1 MSPSSKD
8 QESTMKVY
16 VATHCR
22 NDEELG
28 SRKIIGI
35 FSSQESAHAA
45 VDAISEELEEA
56 RSRSTTRT
64 FSRWLPTTST
74 RCCSERPPYLIVSSS
89 TRRRIP

>member
-1 MSPSSKD
+1 
-8 QESTMKVY
+8 MKVY

-45 VDAISEELEEA
+45 VDAIADELEEEYESLDYPDLFTVAAYDLDELLLGNAA
-56 RSRSTTRT
+56 RAHSAAASA
-64 FSRWLPTTST
+64 
-74 RCCSERPPYLIVSSS
+74 
-89 TRRRIP
+89 

>member
-1 MSPSSKD
+1 
-8 QESTMKVY
+8 MKVY

-45 VDAISEELEEA
+45 VDAISEELEEQDSIDYPDLFMVA
-56 RSRSTTRT
+56 AYDLDEVLFR
-64 FSRWLPTTST
+64 
-74 RCCSERPPYLIVSSS
+74 RPAILD
-89 TRRRIP
+89 R

>member
-1 MSPSSKD
+1 
-8 QESTMKVY
+8 MKVY

-45 VDAISEELEEA
+45 VDSISEELEEELESIDYPDLFTVA
-56 RSRSTTRT
+56 AYDLDEVLFRKPAILDR
-64 FSRWLPTTST
+64 
-74 RCCSERPPYLIVSSS
+74 
-89 TRRRIP
+89 

>member
-45 VDAISEELEEA
+45 VDAISEELEEQDSIDYPDLFTVA
-56 RSRSTTRT
+56 AYDLDEVLFR
-64 FSRWLPTTST
+64 
-74 RCCSERPPYLIVSSS
+74 RPAILD
-89 TRRRIP
+89 R